1 MSYISDILKHGEA
14 ANLSSAE
21 IGRLVQLATERE
33 DRAFAEKERAD
44 CEERV
49 KERAHELAL
58 AEGQKPALVS
68 GTSRPLEEAT
78 RPRVPPFT
86 DGDSYLTRFG
96 KVAQFHHWRDE
107 DLALHLCSLLKGKAL
122 KVYVGLPPEISE
134 SYPDLKVALL
144 KAFHADADSYRRQFR
159 NLKAQCE
166 ESCLQ
171 FLSRLELTLKR
182 WLALSEVAEDY
193 KSLFDFVVR
202 DQFLNSCTPDV
213 QVFPKEKGSISN
225 ADLAKAADVYRAAH
239 GTKYVKPLKWD
250 GKSDITKST
259 VGNNNDSFPKGQYT
273 PKCYLCGKLGHKKPE
288 CPELATKSGSKVSFV
303 FGAECK
309 PDGAVVDPNGS
320 VNDQR
325 ADTGCSTV
333 MIHPKFLH
341 AGVRQ
346 GPHCTVYD
354 YLFGTS
360 SVIPYG
366 GSSTEV
372 QILLWIG
379 SCR

>member
-86 DGDSYLTRFG
+86 DGDSYLARFG

-107 DLALHLCSLLKGKAL
+107 DLALHLGSLLK
-122 KVYVGLPPEISE
+122 
-134 SYPDLKVALL
+134 
-144 KAFHADADSYRRQFR
+144 
-159 NLKAQCE
+159 
-166 ESCLQ
+166 
-171 FLSRLELTLKR
+171 
-182 WLALSEVAEDY
+182 
-193 KSLFDFVVR
+193 VR

-213 QVFPKEKGSISN
+213 QVFPKKKGSISN

-239 GTKYVKPLKWD
+239 GTKCKTGTPLH
-250 GKSDITKST
+250 
-259 VGNNNDSFPKGQYT
+259 
-273 PKCYLCGKLGHKKPE
+273 C
-288 CPELATKSGSKVSFV
+288 
-303 FGAECK
+303 
-309 PDGAVVDPNGS
+309 
-320 VNDQR
+320 
-325 ADTGCSTV
+325 
-333 MIHPKFLH
+333 
-341 AGVRQ
+341 VR
-346 GPHCTVYD
+346 
-354 YLFGTS
+354 LFGTS